1 MFWIDSQEQSSDV
14 DIEAEL
20 TDLPFIKVYV
30 FFWHFKNSFH
40 KNCNASL
47 LLNPEGLFG
56 WQISLVVHHERERVD
71 MKEGE

>member
-30 FFWHFKNSFH
+30 FF
-40 KNCNASL
+40 
-47 LLNPEGLFG
+47 
-56 WQISLVVHHERERVD
+56 
-71 MKEGE
+71 